1 MHSLSKHENEP
12 CLTCMSR
19 ICGYCHIYGCLKK
32 HIWNTYECMTTS
44 YVWYASCFHMCDLTH
59 SCMWC
64 DNDSFMWD
72 MAHSRACWVSVL
84 SDAVC
89 SWLVFGV
96 AATIAASCS
105 VLMAHL
111 ISPRMSLVCRRV
123 LMAHSRCC
131 SVLQCVAV
139 CSWLILGAAVCCS
152 VLMADSVSQSTS
164 LVCCRVLPCVAV
176 WCSVLMAHSRAY
188 LEWNM
193 GNMTHSYVRHEGE
206 YLYVQHDS
214 FIRVRW
220 HIWGGYD

>member
-1 MHSLSKHENEP
+1 MVQFFFSWFSTPAPHVSVWRIHTCNTTCSYVWHVMHSLSKHENEP

-123 LMAHSRCC
+123 LMAHSRC
-131 SVLQCVAV
+131 L
-139 CSWLILGAAVCCS
+139 
-152 VLMADSVSQSTS
+152 
-164 LVCCRVLPCVAV
+164 
-176 WCSVLMAHSRAY
+176 
-188 LEWNM
+188 
-193 GNMTHSYVRHEGE
+193 
-206 YLYVQHDS
+206 
-214 FIRVRW
+214 
-220 HIWGGYD
+220 